1 MKTFQDFLNTIED
14 PEKKG
19 KMEAILNHIREKY
32 PQLQEEIK
40 WHQPMFSDHGTFIM
54 GFSLAKNN
62 IALGPEAV
70 VIKHFE
76 KDIEKAGYTHTTNL
90 IRIKWTD
97 EVDYDLIDKMVE
109 YNIEDKKNMTK
120 YWR

>member
-62 IALGPEAV
+62 IAVAPEAV
-70 VIKHFE
+70 VIKQFE
-76 KDIEKAGYTHTTNL
+76 KDIQEAGYTHTTNL
-90 IRIKWTD
+90 FRIQWTD
-97 EVDYDLIDKMVE
+97 EVDYHLLERMIE
-109 YNIEDKKNMTK
+109 YNMEEKKGMK
-120 YWR
+120 RYWR